1 MYWVLLPILAL
12 PLVLCLQG
20 ETSLPPPSPAYTY
33 QVQKWQWK
41 KRLGKNAQKYWVILR
56 NTQRSQL
63 GLVDLGSHE
72 RQACLDGGGLA
83 RAGNRGQSCNGGGTH
98 VLNISIIDQIFS
110 SQNFVLCRV
119 SAVSPLWIAWR
130 RPRCCHPRTL
140 PRHLPRSG
148 CLPETPSI
156 FEQKCAVQN
165 IMDGAEIQQKTWL
178 LLPGDFDTSH

>member
-1 MYWVLLPILAL
+1 MVKSEWLRNILFWSIDHSTQWRRLAAQWYEWSLQACLPVYWLLLSILAL
-12 PLVLCLQG
+12 PHLLCLQG
-20 ETSLPPPSPAYTY
+20 ETSLPPPSPAFTY
-33 QVQKWQWK
+33 QVQKWHWK

-110 SQNFVLCRV
+110 SQNFVL
-119 SAVSPLWIAWR
+119 AGFPLS
-130 RPRCCHPRTL
+130 L
-140 PRHLPRSG
+140 LSG
-148 CLPETPSI
+148 LPEEGQGVATQGL
-156 FEQKCAVQN
+156 F
-165 IMDGAEIQQKTWL
+165 
-178 LLPGDFDTSH
+178 PGSCQDQAAC